1 MCSSLPLSGSAP
13 AALPPPPEAARVS
26 HKYNGLLHAVS
37 NLRPNRHHQGDR
49 GFGQVRY
56 DASTRGVRRMLLG
69 CFAGSS
75 GIKQSPQAHATLEC
89 TYRSTDTCQCTRTRA
104 QPGGVHMPSS
114 ASITGLTSAEA
125 LNATTGCHRCADTAP
140 GVPGGMGKRL
150 HVPCAPLYM
159 PACKILSASPR
170 ELRSTLRGRMF
181 VRDANHAGTLSHTV
195 AVSSPLLLC
204 LCAVGLREL
213 SFRRTNRMSIWQ
225 HQNVRR
231 RALENGTYSQGMT
244 LSRAPS
250 IGNNTLHMNH
260 YHYSLHGM

>member
-37 NLRPNRHHQGDR
+37 NLRSNRHHQGDR

-213 SFRRTNRMSIWQ
+213 SFRRTGRTACLFGNIRMYEEERS
-225 HQNVRR
+225 RM
-231 RALENGTYSQGMT
+231 ALTVKE
-244 LSRAPS
+244 
-250 IGNNTLHMNH
+250 
-260 YHYSLHGM
+260 